1 MLLAACSVVW
11 GLVVLALELVGGG
24 VGVYYVQWAF
34 VGCEL
39 LIWLFGVCFVSLLWL
54 DLILWRG
61 LLVCCEL
68 TCVARSLVWF
78 AGECCL
84 LF

>member
-1 MLLAACSVVW
+1 M
-11 GLVVLALELVGGG
+11 
-24 VGVYYVQWAF
+24 GVYYVQWAF

-61 LLVCCEL
+61 LLVCCGL

-84 LF
+84 LFSAALIVINSVVLFNSLFK